1 MWNETVA
8 RAVVSERLAAASK
21 AAQLRSMVSRPE
33 DRRHSRRR
41 RRWGIHLP
49 IYSATPGVSSAGS
62 TPA

>member
-8 RAVVSERLAAASK
+8 RAVVAERLAAAGK
-21 AAQLRSMVSRPE
+21 AAQLRPLVARPQHRPARSRW
-33 DRRHSRRR
+33 

-49 IYSATPGVSSAGS
+49 IYSAAPRVTSAGS

>member
-8 RAVVSERLAAASK
+8 RAVVAERLAAAGK
-21 AAQLRSMVSRPE
+21 AAQLRPLVAPSKG
-33 DRRHSRRR
+33 RRHSRRR

-49 IYSATPGVSSAGS
+49 IYSAARRVTSARS